1 MVDDNKIRISSRN
14 KLNQNNVE
22 EKLKFFHCIKKWKM
36 EMGKMFCFALL
47 LRHEYTAQRK
57 PVGGISIDME
67 KVEKIRQHR
76 SIFGLISKP

>member
-1 MVDDNKIRISSRN
+1 
-14 KLNQNNVE
+14 
-22 EKLKFFHCIKKWKM
+22 M

-76 SIFGLISKP
+76 SIFSLISKPKP